1 MKTVE
6 DVREELRD
14 KVIKQ
19 MLMGKVLIFD
29 VGTVSPEI
37 LVTPADN
44 FPANDIWDY
53 AKWSNQ

>member
-19 MLMGKVLIFD
+19 MTMGKVLIFD

-37 LVTPADN
+37 LVTQADN